1 MPKINYPIFKRLHRG
16 QGGFTLIEL
25 LIVIAILGVIGA
37 VVALNVGGF
46 FGTGNLEAA
55 NSEASTVR
63 TAAFAYV
70 ADNGLASYDSTGS
83 DPGPGTAGDLGA
95 YLVGTNIKAT
105 YHIDTTT
112 ACGLDVT
119 SEGDWD
125 STLNWDSDNCRW
137 VKAP

>member
-1 MPKINYPIFKRLHRG
+1 MPKTIYPIFKRLHRG

-46 FGTGNLEAA
+46 FGTGTIQAA
-55 NSEASTVR
+55 NTEADNIL

-70 ADNGLASYDSTGS
+70 ADNGLSEWPD
-83 DPGPGTAGDLGA
+83 TATVNDLAG
-95 YLVGTNIKAT
+95 YLVGTDVKGGYT
-105 YHIDTTT
+105 IDTNT
-112 ACGLDVT
+112 ACGFVDPVANGT
-119 SEGDWD
+119 WPDTITWNGPDD
-125 STLNWDSDNCRW
+125 DPPCQW

>member
-55 NSEASTVR
+55 NAEASTVR

-70 ADNGLASYDSTGS
+70 ADNGLPSWQ
-83 DPGPGTAGDLGA
+83 GDVSALTD
-95 YLVGTNIKAT
+95 YLVGTDIKAT
-105 YHIDTTT
+105 YSIDTTT
-112 ACGLDVT
+112 PCGISVD
-119 SEGDWD
+119 SEDEWD
-125 STLNWDSDNCRW
+125 STLDWDPANCRW
-137 VKAP
+137 VKAA